1 MTVDEMLN
9 EADFPKAELAYKYAP
24 GESLVRPKQVNH
36 LPTQLRRLHDW
47 YMEVIKEGR
56 TMLMVKVTKEHY
68 IRDNDMCIMH
78 EELFQLY
85 NQDVLDKSIVSCYC
99 L

>member
-9 EADFPKAELAYKYAP
+9 EAYFPKAELAYKYAP
-24 GESLVRPKQVNH
+24 GE
-36 LPTQLRRLHDW
+36 HDC
-47 YMEVIKEGR
+47 YTGVIKEGP
-56 TMLMVKVTKEHY
+56 TMLMVKVTQEYY
-68 IRDNDMCIMH
+68 IRDNDMCIEL

-85 NQDVLDKSIVSCYC
+85 NQGTLDKSIVNFYC